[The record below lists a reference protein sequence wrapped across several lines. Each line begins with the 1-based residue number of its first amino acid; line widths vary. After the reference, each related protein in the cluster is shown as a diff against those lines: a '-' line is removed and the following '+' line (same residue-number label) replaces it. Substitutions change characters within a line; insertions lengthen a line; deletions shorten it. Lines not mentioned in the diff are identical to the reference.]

1 MSHPLDGA
9 SRFSKC
15 DGHLFFT
22 DMDSPGPEAWAHMAA
37 ETSFVLEISSGN
49 LT

>member
-37 ETSFVLEISSGN
+37 ETSFVLEISSGK